1 MTGTDSVSSTR
12 QPEQAIT
19 PGRWRTADTAR
30 GGFRSTSYTTGLTGA
45 AAIAVEPP
53 DMEAM
58 GVFRRFACPNF
69 AAVLQIA

>member
-1 MTGTDSVSSTR
+1 ML

-19 PGRWRTADTAR
+19 PGRWQTADTSR

-45 AAIAVEPP
+45 AVVAAEPP

-58 GVFRRFACPNF
+58 GVFRRFARLNH
-69 AAVLQIA
+69 ALLLLRVA